1 MRLIVTLLLAACLPA
16 TALAEP
22 VEVSSPDLRPVRV
35 RPDRPM
41 GRLIIYANYSTH
53 RILVDG
59 SEFPVYLADSGIEIT
74 SNEIHEIVA
83 INASGAE
90 QKYRVSVEPAQTL
103 ALYVDLG
110 GAQKADKK
118 KDDKPAKKDEKKPD
132 ADAGFLSITAE
143 SEAQIYIDGRLV
155 SSKTPLK
162 KHQVTPGSHTIR
174 VYFFDTR
181 KFSKSREVYVG
192 KGVSLSVNFTK
203 D

>member
-90 QKYRVSVEPAQTL
+90 KKYRVSVEPAQTL

-118 KDDKPAKKDEKKPD
+118 KDDKPAKKDEKKP
-132 ADAGFLSITAE
+132 
-143 SEAQIYIDGRLV
+143 RLV
-155 SSKTPLK
+155 RPRLLNLEG
-162 KHQVTPGSHTIR
+162 HQRMPGT
-174 VYFFDTR
+174 V
-181 KFSKSREVYVG
+181 
-192 KGVSLSVNFTK
+192 LSPRTFMTFNTVLNSGLPVPEK
-203 D
+203 AR